1 MNSHKQNEVGKGE
14 RLRHKAIPLLILFL
28 VLAITV
34 TLFLFFQQ
42 NPGKI
47 KEFEKYGYPGAFL
60 ISLVSTATIILPAPG
75 ILLVIAIGATLNSV
89 LVGLSSALGA
99 SIGEMTGYM
108 LGHSGRGFARSN
120 KMLVRAER
128 WMRRRGFMTVF
139 LFSLIPFLPFDVV
152 GVISGA
158 LRFPIWKF
166 LLACFLGKTLLTIVL
181 IQTGAWGWDALLRY
195 IG

>member
-1 MNSHKQNEVGKGE
+1 MNSHKQTKVRKWE
-14 RLRHKAIPLLILFL
+14 RLRNRAIPLLILIL
-28 VLAITV
+28 VLAIAI
-34 TLFLFFQQ
+34 TLFLFFLQ
-42 NPGKI
+42 NPEKI

-60 ISLVSTATIILPAPG
+60 ISLVSSATVILPAPG
-75 ILLVIAIGATLNSV
+75 ILLVIAIGTTLNSV
-89 LVGLSSALGA
+89 LVGLISAVGG

-108 LGHSGRGFARSN
+108 LGYSGRGFARSN
-120 KMLVRAER
+120 KMLVRAEG
-128 WMRRRGFMTVF
+128 WMRRRGFLTVF
-139 LFSLIPFLPFDVV
+139 LFSLIPLLPFDVV
-152 GVISGA
+152 GVVSGA

>member
-1 MNSHKQNEVGKGE
+1 MNSHKQTEGWKGE
-14 RLRHKAIPLLILFL
+14 RLRNRAISLLILIL
-28 VLAITV
+28 VLAITI

-42 NPGKI
+42 NPEKI
-47 KEFEKYGYPGAFL
+47 NEFEKYGYPSAFL
-60 ISLVSTATIILPAPG
+60 ISLVSTATIILPVPG

-89 LVGLSSALGA
+89 LVGLISAVGG

-108 LGHSGRGFARSN
+108 LGYSGRGFAKSN
-120 KMLVRAER
+120 KMLVRAEG
-128 WMRRRGFMTVF
+128 WMKRRGFVTVF
-139 LFSLIPFLPFDVV
+139 LFSLIPLLPIDVV
-152 GVISGA
+152 GVVSGA

-166 LLACFLGKTLLTIVL
+166 LLACFLGKALLYIVL

>member
-1 MNSHKQNEVGKGE
+1 MNSHKQTEVRKE
-14 RLRHKAIPLLILFL
+14 KRLRNKAIPLLILFL
-28 VLAITV
+28 VLALTI

-42 NPGKI
+42 NPEKI

-75 ILLVIAIGATLNSV
+75 ILLVIAIGATLNPV
-89 LVGLSSALGA
+89 LVGLISAVGG

-120 KMLVRAER
+120 KMLVRAEG
-128 WMRRRGFMTVF
+128 WMKRRGFLTVF
-139 LFSLIPFLPFDVV
+139 LFSLIPLLPFDVV
-152 GVISGA
+152 GVVSGA
-158 LRFPIWKF
+158 LHFPIWKF

-181 IQTGAWGWDALLRY
+181 IQTGAWGWNALLRY

>member
-1 MNSHKQNEVGKGE
+1 MNSHKQTEVQKME
-14 RLRHKAIPLLILFL
+14 RLRNKAIPLLILLL
-28 VLAITV
+28 VLAITI

-42 NPGKI
+42 NPDKI
-47 KEFEKYGYPGAFL
+47 KEFGKYGYPGAFL

-89 LVGLSSALGA
+89 LVGLISAVGA

-108 LGHSGRGFARSN
+108 LGHSGRGFTKNN
-120 KMLVRAER
+120 KILIKAEG
-128 WMRRRGFMTVF
+128 WMRKRGFMTVF
-139 LFSLIPFLPFDVV
+139 LFSLIPLLPFDVV
-152 GVISGA
+152 GVVSGA